1 MTNVVSQGG
10 AAQAGR
16 RSSTRPTGF
25 STVYGVAMLA
35 FLACAPAQQGRLE
48 SAPGV
53 DALAI
58 EHVTIV
64 DVRDG
69 RLIRDQTVL
78 VAGSKIMAVGASTNL
93 RTPRGARVV
102 DGRDRYLIPGLWD
115 MHDHAA
121 GDGQRS
127 RRVLLPMI
135 VANGVTG
142 TREMIG
148 DRSVLAIRD
157 DIRRGVLLGPRM
169 IVGSPIL
176 DGPSPMWEGSIPVT
190 TEADGKRVVDSLVHQ
205 GYDFIKIYQFLSRD
219 AYRGIA
225 EEARRQHIPFV
236 GHVPLSMKVSE
247 ASDAGQRSIEH
258 GIGISLE
265 CSTNETDIRR
275 GLVAAATHVPAGLP
289 AHGALL
295 SLGEDEPLSTVSEAK
310 CDRLFARLAE
320 NGTWVVP
327 TLILHR
333 AHALGG
339 DSSTRH
345 DPRLR
350 HLPAQWRA
358 TWEGMVAHR
367 PPPAGPAFQRVNKAQ
382 LRYAS
387 AMSRAHVSLLV
398 GTDAMNPFV
407 FPGFA
412 VHEELALLVEA
423 GLTPLEA
430 LRAATIAPAVFL
442 HATDSLGTID
452 RGKLADLVLLD
463 ANPLTDIRN
472 TSRIRAVVLGGRFL
486 DRAALDSTL
495 TAAEKAA
502 GGTKP

>member
-1 MTNVVSQGG
+1 M
-10 AAQAGR
+10 
-16 RSSTRPTGF
+16 
-25 STVYGVAMLA
+25 
-35 FLACAPAQQGRLE
+35 
-48 SAPGV
+48 
-53 DALAI
+53 AI
-58 EHVTIV
+58 EHVTVV

-78 VAGSKIMAVGASTNL
+78 VAGGKIVAVGASTNL
-93 RTPRGARVV
+93 RSPQGARVV

-115 MHDHAA
+115 MHDHSAA
-121 GDGQRS
+121 WGQAS
-127 RRVLLPMI
+127 RRVLLPLI

-142 TREMIG
+142 TREMFG
-148 DRSVLAIRD
+148 DRGVLAVRD
-157 DIRRGVLLGPRM
+157 DIRRGVLRGPRM
-169 IVGSPIL
+169 IVGSPPL

-225 EEARRQHIPFV
+225 EEARRQHTPFV
-236 GHVPLSMKVSE
+236 GHVPFTMKVSE

-258 GIGISLE
+258 GMGISLE
-265 CSTNETDIRR
+265 CSTNEIEIRR
-275 GLVAAATHVPAGLP
+275 GLVAAATHVPAGIP

-295 SLGEDEPLSTVSEAK
+295 SRGEDEPLSTISEAK

-333 AHALGG
+333 AHALAT
-339 DSSTRH
+339 DSSIRH

-350 HLPAQWRA
+350 RLPSATRA
-358 TWEGMVAHR
+358 DWEMMAANR
-367 PPPAGPAFQRVNKAQ
+367 PRPAGAAFQRVDQAQ
-382 LRYAS
+382 RRHAF
-387 AMSRAHVSLLV
+387 AMQRAHISLLV

-407 FPGFA
+407 LPGFA

-472 TSRIRAVVLGGRFL
+472 TSRIRAVVLGGRLL